1 MAGTGSVGF
10 NGDSKPAAEGKLNQ
24 LSGVAMASSRG
35 GGKIYIADK
44 DNNRVRI
51 LTFGLLK
58 ERYQPPQLSP
68 ATNLSSVIQS
78 PF

>member
-1 MAGTGSVGF
+1 VGF
-10 NGDSKPAAEGKLNQ
+10 NGDSKPEAKVKLNQ
-24 LSGVAMASSRG
+24 PSGVAMASSRG

-58 ERYQPPQLSP
+58 ELHQTPQLSP
-68 ATNLSSVIQS
+68 ATNLSSFMQS
-78 PF
+78 PFSFSTA